1 MFSFR
6 ICMSILYIHVYTH
19 ILSPGMIWDDPTS
32 SARLP
37 KWSNVTARQITHHYH
52 FFWEDFWRFLSCMDL
67 YGIFGG
73 NQYQLP
79 VPTSWHFFFGE
90 DVGRFL
96 QSAVWLWMCFKH
108 STHLDLFVNK
118 FMGCLIDFVNCKT
131 EPLAWSCFRN
141 VSNIL
146 MNCAADVSLP

>member
-79 VPTSWHFFFGE
+79 VPTSWHFFLGKMLE
-90 DVGRFL
+90 DFCRVQLG
-96 QSAVWLWMCFKH
+96 S
-108 STHLDLFVNK
+108 
-118 FMGCLIDFVNCKT
+118 GC
-131 EPLAWSCFRN
+131 
-141 VSNIL
+141 VSNIQL
-146 MNCAADVSLP
+146 TWICLSTNLWGVWLILSIVRRNRLHDLAFETCLIF